1 MRLAHLLIGKSIA
14 ESLLIGILAIAFFI
28 NAFPPFF
35 RGFGEIEGQTLKGWA
50 TNTSRPNHR
59 VELQLFVDGE
69 FVTTGIANTFRPDVN
84 VRGWAGDD
92 WHGYEF
98 PLVGFNAG
106 RHEAR
111 VYALHTSGD
120 GARHTLQLL
129 GNPIDFMVDKAG
141 VITSLSKRV
150 EN

>member
-1 MRLAHLLIGKSIA
+1 MRLTHLLIGKSIA
-14 ESLLIGILAIAFFI
+14 ESILIGILAIAFFT
-28 NAFPPFF
+28 NAFPPYF
-35 RGFGEIEGQTLKGWA
+35 RGFSEIEGQTLLGWA
-50 TNTSRPNHR
+50 TNSSEPYQR

-69 FVTTGIANTFRPDVN
+69 FVTTGVANTFRPDV
-84 VRGWAGDD
+84 RAKGWAADD

-98 PLVGFNAG
+98 PLVGIIPG

-111 VYALHTSGD
+111 VYALHTSGR

-129 GNPIDFMVDKAG
+129 GNPVEFMVDDAG